1 MTAIAC
7 LRVALEASATSLR
20 EEVLGPL
27 VEKLAGAYLE
37 TRWLWPREFTPLSYY
52 SFLLIDPRADELDVS
67 ELARLSDE
75 LQTKLFGEA
84 AIGEVALLLF
94 EGPEASVRAF
104 AALDKETL
112 AAAMADEV
120 LLPRGG
126 RLSRICTEPP
136 PLETVASASQTD
148 AAAPSLEARFHGV
161 YFALKDVFYGDV
173 LSVCTG
179 FRGRR
184 ASIVDGHDQ
193 LPGDASAFD
202 EGSVEAALECL
213 ASGAIKSMLYVPV
226 AYDNLLRP
234 SLRAAC
240 VKRFGR
246 LPEESRTHLGAAI
259 YGVPRDPGF
268 GAMTHIHETLGPH
281 FQTIDLRVDDPAFE
295 IEKLSVHAVAGVSF
309 ALPAGDRRSRI
320 AALRQFASRRSHY
333 KQRRIWSS
341 VTNVRDGEELATCV
355 SLGVPFMSG
364 PGVCKPQL
372 LPLGGRLVPRGRLPV
387 DDAASMASAA

>member
-7 LRVALEASATSLR
+7 LRVVLEASATGLR

-37 TRWLWPREFTPLSYY
+37 TRWLWPRAFTPLSHY
-52 SFLLIDPRADELDVS
+52 SFLLMDPRADELDVS

-75 LQTKLFGEA
+75 LQAKLFGEA

-104 AALDKETL
+104 AGLDKEAL
-112 AAAMADEV
+112 AAAMADKA

-126 RLSRICTEPP
+126 RLSRICAEPP
-136 PLETVASASQTD
+136 PVETVASAPQTD
-148 AAAPSLEARFHGV
+148 AANPSLETRFHGV

-173 LSVCTG
+173 LSVCPDR
-179 FRGRR
+179 RGRR
-184 ASIVDGHDQ
+184 GSIVDGHDQ

-202 EGSVEAALECL
+202 EGCVDAALECL
-213 ASGAIKSMLYVPV
+213 AAGAIKSMLYVPV

-240 VKRFGR
+240 VERFAR
-246 LPEESRTHLGAAI
+246 LPEDARGRLGAAI

-320 AALRQFASRRSHY
+320 AALRHFASRRSHY
-333 KQRRIWSS
+333 KQRRIWAS
-341 VTNVRDGEELATCV
+341 VTNVRDREELAACV

-364 PGVCKPQL
+364 PAVCKPQL

-387 DDAASMASAA
+387 GDAASMVSAA